1 MLQNPR
7 NSKISNFDLATLCHE
22 DILSLQISVEDLPIV
37 DVLDSQGHLDKP
49 VQDLILSVTHF
60 AYFLLI
66 GDPCIQIVAV
76 CIVHNDAQTPLIHET
91 FFVGDD
97 VRMSHCFEHMHF
109 IDGILS
115 LLAVHLRYINNFHDI
130 SLSVS
135 D

>member
-7 NSKISNFDLATLCHE
+7 NSKISNFDLTTLCHE

-37 DVLDSQGHLDKP
+37 DVLDSQGHLDEP
-49 VQDLILSVTHF
+49 VEDLVFSVTHF

-66 GDPCIQIVAV
+66 CYPCIQIVAV

-91 FFVGDD
+91 FFVCDD

>member
-7 NSKISNFDLATLCHE
+7 NSKISNFDLTTLCHE

-37 DVLDSQGHLDKP
+37 DVLDSQGHLDEP
-49 VQDLILSVTHF
+49 VQDLVFSVTHF

-66 GDPCIQIVAV
+66 CDPCIQIVAV
-76 CIVHNDAQTPLIHET
+76 CIVHNDAQAPLIHET
-91 FFVGDD
+91 FFISDD
-97 VRMSHCFEHMHF
+97 VRVSHCFEHMHF

-115 LLAVHLRYINNFHDI
+115 LLAVHLRYINDFHDI

>member
-1 MLQNPR
+1 MLQNSC
-7 NSKISNFDLATLCHE
+7 NSEISNFDLAALCHE

-37 DVLDSQGHLDKP
+37 DVLDSQSHLYKP
-49 VQDLILSVTHF
+49 VQDLVLSVAHF

-66 GDPCIQIVAV
+66 CNPCIQIVAV

-91 FFVGDD
+91 FFVSDD

-109 IDGILS
+109 IDGIFS
-115 LLAVHLRYINNFHDI
+115 LLAVHLRYINDFHDI
-130 SLSVS
+130 GLSVS